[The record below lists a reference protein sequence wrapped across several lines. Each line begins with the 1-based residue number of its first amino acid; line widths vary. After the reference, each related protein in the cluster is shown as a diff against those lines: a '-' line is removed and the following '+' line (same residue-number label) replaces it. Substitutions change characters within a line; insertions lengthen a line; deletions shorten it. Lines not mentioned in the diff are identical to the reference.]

1 MPCPVSFKKPGIFS
15 LGNPVKPDKEGNA
28 SPELLSLRDGG
39 KNKQSAP
46 PSSSISQA
54 PAHGA
59 VTRILQQGNCHERI
73 QRQPHRKNGKYLQM
87 EQGPL
92 RSGEYKNS
100 GNKVLNPDTTICKN
114 GNLSPVLQKP

>member
-28 SPELLSLRDGG
+28 SPEFLSFRVAG
-39 KNKQSAP
+39 KTNSPAP
-46 PSSSISQA
+46 PSSISQA

-100 GNKVLNPDTTICKN
+100 GSKVLNPDTTICKN